1 MNNNEMD
8 IELKNVSVK
17 IHKAMILENINFYAK
32 RGEMLAIIGGS
43 GAGKSTCLRVLTSQ
57 IKPTE
62 GEVYLA
68 GYNVVKEKVK
78 EKEKIDEIL
87 GYVPQPEEVSAYPE
101 FSALTNAYYFGKMY
115 GLPDKEIK
123 ARSTQILKILGF
135 GTKEMMKKPF
145 RDLSGGEK
153 KRVSIC
159 IGLINNPKVL
169 LLDEPTTGLDS
180 HLRIEVLNYLR
191 NLNKSLGVTI
201 CIVSHDLETADFSD
215 RIVVLDKG
223 KVVVFGEP
231 KEFLKKL
238 PNDGKCVRVKFKH
251 LTMENQEKI
260 EKIKSVKFVLPV
272 GRNTLKIFPQSG
284 KYNLGKFI
292 EELNALGFEPSELAE
307 VEATFSDY
315 FRLVY
320 SGAFSKKKDVF
331 DVDFK

>member
-1 MNNNEMD
+1 MKNNEKD

-17 IHKAMILENINFYAK
+17 IGKATILDHINFHAK
-32 RGEMLAIIGGS
+32 RGEVLAIIGGS

-68 GYNVVKEKVK
+68 GYNAVK
-78 EKEKIDEIL
+78 EKEKLSEIL

-101 FSALTNAYYFGKMY
+101 FSALINAYYFGKMY
-115 GLPDKEIK
+115 GLSDNEIK
-123 ARSTQILKILGF
+123 SRATQILKILGF
-135 GTKEMMKKPF
+135 TEETMKKPF
-145 RDLSGGEK
+145 KDLSGGEK

-159 IGLINNPKVL
+159 IGLIHNPKIL

-191 NLNKSLGVTI
+191 NLNRRLGVTI

-215 RIVVLDKG
+215 RIVVLNKG
-223 KVVVFGEP
+223 RVVVFGEP

-238 PNDGKCVRVKFKH
+238 PNEGKCVKVKFRH
-251 LTMENQEKI
+251 LSVETKKNI
-260 EKIKSVKFVLPV
+260 EKIKFGKYVLSV
-272 GRNTLKIFPQSG
+272 GRNTLKIFPETG
-284 KYNLGKFI
+284 KYNLGEFI
-292 EELNALGFEPSELAE
+292 EELSALGAEPLEISED
-307 VEATFSDY
+307 EANFADY

-320 SGAFSKKKDVF
+320 QGAFTKDKDVF
-331 DVDFK
+331 DIDFA

>member
-1 MNNNEMD
+1 MENNEMD
-8 IELKNVSVK
+8 IEIKNISVK
-17 IHKAMILENINFYAK
+17 ISKATILDHINFYAK
-32 RGEMLAIIGGS
+32 RGEVLAIIGGS
-43 GAGKSTCLRVLTSQ
+43 GAGKSTCLRILTSQ

-68 GYNVVKEKVK
+68 GYNVAKEK

-101 FSALTNAYYFGKMY
+101 FSALTNTYYFGKMY
-115 GLPDKEIK
+115 GLSNDEIK
-123 ARSTQILKILGF
+123 TRTIQILNILGF
-135 GTKEMMKKPF
+135 TEEMMKKPF

-159 IGLINNPKVL
+159 IGLINNPKIL

-191 NLNKSLGVTI
+191 NLNKRLGVTI
-201 CIVSHDLETADFSD
+201 CIVSHDLETADFCD

-231 KEFLKKL
+231 KEFLKEL

-251 LTMENQEKI
+251 LTAETQKNI
-260 EKIKSVKFVLPV
+260 EKIKSVKYVLSV
-272 GRNTLKIFPQSG
+272 GRNTLKIFPETG
-284 KYNLGKFI
+284 KYNWGEFI
-292 EELNALGFEPSELAE
+292 EELSALGSEPSELTE
-307 VEATFSDY
+307 VEATFADY

-320 SGAFSKKKDVF
+320 QGAFGKEKDIF
-331 DVDFK
+331 SIDFE

>member
-1 MNNNEMD
+1 MSNNEMD
-8 IELKNVSVK
+8 IELKNLSVK
-17 IHKAMILENINFYAK
+17 IRKATILNHINFYAK
-32 RGEMLAIIGGS
+32 RGEVLAIIGGS

-68 GYNVVKEKVK
+68 GYNAVK

-87 GYVPQPEEVSAYPE
+87 GYVPQPEDVSAYPE

-115 GLPDKEIK
+115 GLSDKEIK
-123 ARSTQILKILGF
+123 TRATQILKILGF
-135 GTKEMMKKPF
+135 ETEQMMKKQF
-145 RDLSGGEK
+145 KDLSGGEK

-159 IGLINNPKVL
+159 IGLIHNPKVL

-191 NLNKSLGVTI
+191 NLNKRLGVTI
-201 CIVSHDLETADFSD
+201 CIVSHDLETADFCD

-223 KVVVFGEP
+223 KVVAFGEP
-231 KEFLKKL
+231 KEFLKEL

-251 LTMENQEKI
+251 LTAENQMKI
-260 EKIKSVKFVLPV
+260 EKIKSVKYVLSV
-272 GRNTLKIFPQSG
+272 GRNTVKIFPKTG
-284 KYNLGKFI
+284 KYNLGEFI
-292 EELNALGFEPSELAE
+292 EELNVLGSEPLELTE
-307 VEATFSDY
+307 VEATFADY

-320 SGAFSKKKDVF
+320 QGAFGKKKDIF
-331 DVDFK
+331 NINFE